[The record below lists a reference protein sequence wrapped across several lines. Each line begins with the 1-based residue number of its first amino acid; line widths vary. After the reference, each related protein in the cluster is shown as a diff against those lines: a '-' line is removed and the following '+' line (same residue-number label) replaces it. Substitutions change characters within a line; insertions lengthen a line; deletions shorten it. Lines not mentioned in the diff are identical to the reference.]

1 LARRPRASG
10 AAVLELSPDQREEL
24 DLLARGH
31 ARRSPPCTWAELWWG
46 GQWEGATA
54 GEEKEGYGEVRR
66 GSPYLDSGG
75 GGWRRRCWRD
85 LDVGRGGR
93 RRSTWERVVEQEW
106 EHVRGE

>member
-24 DLLARGH
+24 DLPARGH

-75 GGWRRRCWRD
+75 GGA
-85 LDVGRGGR
+85 VGEIWMWGGGDGGGR
-93 RRSTWERVVEQEW
+93 PGRE
-106 EHVRGE
+106 